1 VETHSQ
7 SGTGLD
13 RDSGRVRS
21 GYDQGPV
28 RPRWRG
34 ISHQY
39 AFYASLAGAMPLL
52 LLASGAAAT
61 AAAAVFVAGACL
73 MFGAS
78 ALYNRVDWQP
88 GTLRDLMRR
97 IDHSGV
103 FVMIAASY
111 TPYALLVLRGAWTIA
126 LLAVVWAAV
135 AIAIG
140 LRVARPDAPG
150 WLTAAIAVVLGWVSV
165 VALPEAI
172 EVLSAAALALL
183 LAGGLLYTAG
193 AAVYVLRRPN
203 PAPAVFGFHELFH
216 ALVVAAVACHYATT
230 ALVLAIA
237 R

>member
-1 VETHSQ
+1 
-7 SGTGLD
+7 
-13 RDSGRVRS
+13 
-21 GYDQGPV
+21 
-28 RPRWRG
+28 
-34 ISHQY
+34 
-39 AFYASLAGAMPLL
+39 MPLL

-61 AAAAVFVAGACL
+61 VAAAVFVAGACL